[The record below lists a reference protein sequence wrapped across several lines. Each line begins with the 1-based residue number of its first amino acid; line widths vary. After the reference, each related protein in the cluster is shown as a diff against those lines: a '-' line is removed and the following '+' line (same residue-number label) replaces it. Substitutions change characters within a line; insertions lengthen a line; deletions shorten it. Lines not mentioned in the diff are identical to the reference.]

1 MSNGNGNK
9 ERIVVGLGESH
20 VADGS
25 DAVLVCVGLGSCIA
39 VCVHDPVSKVGG
51 IAHMVLPHWREAHG
65 VEPGPKFV
73 DCGIPL
79 LVGQMEA
86 LGAAR
91 SRLKVK
97 IAGGAQMVST
107 VSANR
112 IFEIGERNVASA
124 KATLKRMGLQLSG
137 TDVGGSCGRT
147 VQFHPDSGKI
157 LITTVGEG
165 SREL

>member
-1 MSNGNGNK
+1 MSNRDDEK
-9 ERIVVGLGESH
+9 ERIVVGLGELH

-25 DAVLVCVGLGSCIA
+25 NVVLVCVGLGSCVA
-39 VCVHDPVSKVGG
+39 VCVHDPILKVGG
-51 IAHMVLPHWREAHG
+51 IAHMVLPHWKEAHEI
-65 VEPGPKFV
+65 EPGPKFV
-73 DCGIPL
+73 DYGIPL
-79 LVGQMEA
+79 LVGQIEA

-97 IAGGAQMVST
+97 MVGGAQMVST
-107 VSANR
+107 ASANR
-112 IFEIGERNVASA
+112 IFEIGKRNVESA
-124 KATLKRMGLQLSG
+124 KATLKRMGLRLSG

-147 VQFHPDSGKI
+147 VEFHPDSGKI